1 MKYRLD
7 VWMNRNPHA
16 TYEDDDIKALVKIF
30 KEDYGYEY
38 ERGGCA
44 ISVYVYEDGRELSI
58 DEEYELGFYD

>member
-1 MKYRLD
+1 
-7 VWMNRNPHA
+7 MNRNPHA
-16 TYEDDDIKALVKIF
+16 TYEDDDIKTLVKIF